1 MLMIIDPCQQVK
13 KKVIGKFK
21 DELGGKIVSE
31 FCALKAKT
39 CAFKLDNGNEVKKA
53 NGTKKCVVKRHITY
67 YYTQFTFKSDH
78 PKIYTQK
85 NDKTALNYFDDKR
98 IQCSDKITTYLY
110 GYFNN
115 NSSNNSEIKDNTE
128 KLIEIDNSGITP

>member
-1 MLMIIDPCQQVK
+1 M
-13 KKVIGKFK
+13 
-21 DELGGKIVSE
+21 SE

-39 CAFKLDNGNEVKKA
+39 CAFKLDNGNEVKKP

-115 NSSNNSEIKDNTE
+115 NSSNNSEIKDNTD